1 MAPRAGGEGGTAG
14 PASPLLSPSALA
26 MYTLEATGRTCP
38 RWRCRHRG
46 RDLSDPSQA
55 SPLAEGRPTAQ
66 ACDSWGRP
74 VSLGFGDLPSH
85 PGHGLRGR
93 NKSFPGGGGRR
104 GVRGGGGQAEGEGGY
119 EVPKWNRV
127 GTTWT
132 PQRTPQ
138 TTNTAPP
145 PSSCKHQLSREA
157 SQKPGV
163 VFKEMQ
169 FDLPSSFRNPAHRTL
184 PGPAGLVAAA
194 DAAAGTFN
202 PLYADMC

>member
-1 MAPRAGGEGGTAG
+1 MAMQTQREG
-14 PASPLLSPSALA
+14 PF
-26 MYTLEATGRTCP
+26 R
-38 RWRCRHRG
+38 
-46 RDLSDPSQA
+46 
-55 SPLAEGRPTAQ
+55 
-66 ACDSWGRP
+66 
-74 VSLGFGDLPSH
+74 
-85 PGHGLRGR
+85 
-93 NKSFPGGGGRR
+93 SFPGIPVSRGQTHCSGLRFLGQTCVSRFRGPAQPPWPRAQRQEQVLPWRR
-104 GVRGGGGQAEGEGGY
+104 GPQGGSGGGGQAEGEGGY